1 MLLVFNV
8 CTVIWLFSTSGPS
21 TSMPC
26 MSQQPYRPEQMS
38 DRRGAQHNSLP
49 PLRLMDQDKACSIDT
64 RCETVFTVTSNSR
77 LCNHSHSVQ
86 KLPPLRFRS
95 NLEDTNPKTCQD
107 EQIEVVCGAN
117 AFSTLLTLIAMW
129 IPCRRRIRAT
139 ASVRSPGGTVRVPSS
154 QGLPII
160 YRSLCGRHVSKE
172 EPPVGS
178 LMISTPQRKTSRV
191 ELHGRSSLVY
201 VQRFPAP
208 IHFSHLPYE
217 FQYHCFHIRI
227 EIVVHVKISVEIAG
241 LERFL
246 ARGFSSGASAST
258 EVKMASCL
266 KVAIWTSQIPSHS
279 DLSLNPVSRQAIPT
293 TLSISTYVRIIVTP
307 ASRLSWTS
315 REARA
320 YRPV

>member
-1 MLLVFNV
+1 
-8 CTVIWLFSTSGPS
+8 
-21 TSMPC
+21 
-26 MSQQPYRPEQMS
+26 
-38 DRRGAQHNSLP
+38 
-49 PLRLMDQDKACSIDT
+49 
-64 RCETVFTVTSNSR
+64 
-77 LCNHSHSVQ
+77 
-86 KLPPLRFRS
+86 
-95 NLEDTNPKTCQD
+95 
-107 EQIEVVCGAN
+107 
-117 AFSTLLTLIAMW
+117 MW

-178 LMISTPQRKTSRV
+178 LMISTPQQKASRV

-227 EIVVHVKISVEIAG
+227 EIVVHVKISVEVAG
-241 LERFL
+241 LGKGENFCNVLERFL

-293 TLSISTYVRIIVTP
+293 TLSISTYARIIVTP